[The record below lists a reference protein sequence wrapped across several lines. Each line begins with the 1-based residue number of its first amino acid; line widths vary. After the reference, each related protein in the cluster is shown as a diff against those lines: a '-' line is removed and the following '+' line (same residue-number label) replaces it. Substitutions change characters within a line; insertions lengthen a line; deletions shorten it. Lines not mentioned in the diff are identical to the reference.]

1 MRPIAMVHD
10 RIGGETGMGRAV
22 GDMVRAALEGGR
34 DVTLVAAEVESDL
47 RGECRVFEVPA
58 AERRDI
64 VWQREWAPAAL
75 AAAAAGHIVHG
86 HLAPL
91 AGRADVM
98 TCHHL
103 ARAAAEHGVP
113 VDDDVLAFDDDS
125 YARPGELTFVSAFLR
140 DECSRLYGRTGA
152 VTGPVAPPWDPVDR
166 VPGRRIVVGYAGGD
180 DARKGVDAVRS
191 LGGEDDIELVVAG
204 PHAERIDIPA
214 ARVDGWV
221 DVCAFAA
228 TVDVIVAPSLFDAV
242 PFAALQALSRGTP
255 VVVGPATGVADAVR
269 RHGAGVVWDATGSL
283 ADAVRAAARVERN
296 RCERVIGEFGADAQR
311 QALLA
316 VYERLDSLPRP

>member
-34 DVTLVAAEVESDL
+34 EVTLVAAEVEADL
-47 RGECRVFEVPA
+47 RAACRVIEVPA
-58 AERRDI
+58 AARRDI
-64 VWQREWAPAAL
+64 AWQREWAPAAL
-75 AAAAAGHIVHG
+75 AAAPAGHLVHG

-91 AGRADVM
+91 ADRADLM

-113 VDDDVLAFDDDS
+113 VPEDVLALDDES
-125 YARPGELTFVSAFLR
+125 YARPGELTFVSSFLH
-140 DECSRLYGRTGA
+140 DEFSRLYARTGA
-152 VTGPVAPPWDPVDR
+152 VTGPVAPPWEPVDR
-166 VPGRRIVVGYAGGD
+166 AQGRRIVVGYAGGD
-180 DARKGVDAVRS
+180 DARKGLDAVRA
-191 LGGEDDIELVVAG
+191 LAGEKDIELVVAG

-228 TVDVIVAPSLFDAV
+228 TVDVIVAPSLFDAI
-242 PFAALQALSRGTP
+242 PFAVLQALSRGTP
-255 VVVGPATGVADAVR
+255 VVVGPAMGVADAVR
-269 RHGAGVVWDATGSL
+269 RHGAGIVWDTTGSL
-283 ADAVRAAARVERN
+283 ADAVRAAAGIERG
-296 RCERVIGEFGADAQR
+296 RCERVIDEYGADAQR